1 MFEIL
6 KKYEKMVFI
15 LFVILGDFNYELSFE
30 IIKILIISG
39 VSVLELG
46 FVFLDFVVDGI
57 II

>member
-46 FVFLDFVVDGI
+46 FVFFDFVVDGI